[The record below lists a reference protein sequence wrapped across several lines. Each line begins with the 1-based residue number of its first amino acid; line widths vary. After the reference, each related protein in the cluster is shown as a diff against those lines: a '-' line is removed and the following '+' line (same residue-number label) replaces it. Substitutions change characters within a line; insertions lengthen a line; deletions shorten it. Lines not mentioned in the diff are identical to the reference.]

1 MVEMESIR
9 VLGVDSD
16 DLTHDL
22 LTVKQSA
29 AYYGCSIENVHK
41 MIQAGKLDCFIDEDN
56 TNLLPGLLLI
66 TVDHGLAIFKS
77 VINSY

>member
-1 MVEMESIR
+1 MVDIESIR
-9 VLGVDSD
+9 VLGIDSD

-41 MIQAGKLDCFIDEDN
+41 MILSLFQLTTI
-56 TNLLPGLLLI
+56 
-66 TVDHGLAIFKS
+66 
-77 VINSY
+77 

>member
-1 MVEMESIR
+1 MVEIESIR
-9 VLGVDSD
+9 VLGIDSD

-56 TNLLPGLLLI
+56 TNIRYVLKSQ
-66 TVDHGLAIFKS
+66 VLAMRRK
-77 VINSY
+77 VRGE